1 MTRAQAESSQR
12 RASDPAQSVWLLAN
26 AGAGK
31 TSVLIDRVARLL
43 LWGTRPEKILCLT
56 FTKAAAGE
64 MQNRLFARLGE
75 WSVLPDDAL
84 SAALARLDPD
94 RGLAGQADLSA
105 ARRLFAEAIDAPGG
119 LKIQTIHSFCAGLLR
134 RFPVEAG
141 VAPGF
146 RELDEFQAAEIRRMV
161 AEELAMGPDARVL
174 DAVVRRLD
182 ETKFDGFLSEICR
195 KRDAFYVRVTQEDI
209 FRRFGLGKSA
219 SEDDAAA
226 MVFDGSEDALF
237 DAVTPVFARAS
248 PTMVDVAVL
257 LRSVAAGTRDLAAL
271 GALMDCLL
279 TKSEG
284 NPKKTIPTKSVRTE
298 LRDLAEDFDAFMLR
312 VADARDFLKRLDGA
326 RATADMHRFAQSY
339 LPLYQAAKTT
349 RGLIDF
355 DDLIGRTGTL
365 LSDRSVAAWVLWRLD
380 GGIDHVLVDEAQ
392 DTSPAQWDVIARLVE
407 EIVAGKGAAGRNGR
421 LPRTMFVVGD
431 EKQSIYSF
439 QGADLS
445 EFTARE
451 AHFDRQLAAG
461 NKLVTASLVTSFR
474 SSAAILATVD
484 LTFRREDVSGLGVRP
499 PEHTAHHVSL
509 PGRVDLWPVIP
520 ASEKPEAEDYGSAR
534 QTRFAPPSEFI
545 LAERIAKTIRSQI
558 DAGTQISLRDGT
570 VRAMHE
576 GDVLILVRRR
586 GPLFSS
592 IIRACKRQRLAV
604 AGADRITLRHELAV
618 RDILALL
625 SVLALPEDDLSLAA
639 ALRSPLIGLTED
651 QLFRLAQPRAKG
663 SYLWAELRDR
673 ADEFPEAAA
682 LLQDLRDRTDF
693 LRPYELIERILVRHD
708 GRRRLIARLGA
719 EAEDG
724 IDELLAQALA
734 YEQTDVPSLTGFLG
748 HMLQADIEVRREMSQ
763 ASDALRVMTV
773 HGAKGLEAPVV
784 ILPDTAATAP
794 REKDRI
800 LQDTD
805 GLPLWKGR
813 TEEQPKLVRSARE
826 SELAKAREESE
837 RLLYVAMTRA
847 QSWLIVCGIDGSATK
862 SQKASEKPPSW
873 HDLVSAGVQKAGAD
887 TVEGADEPFLRHS
900 YGRWPAASET
910 CLMRRDTAPGGASAD
925 PPLPDWTQA
934 HITPV
939 PDIIRPLRASGLPGP
954 KVLAGSRDDLSDGAA
969 SRLFGT
975 RLHLLLEHLPH
986 WPRSDWTQTADM
998 LLSQGDEPATAGET
1012 ALALSA
1018 AATVLAT
1025 PSLASVFGPDTLA
1038 EVPVSGEVQILGGRR
1053 AQAVID
1059 RLIID
1064 PDRVLAIDYKSNRDV
1079 PDHAES
1085 VPLGIL
1091 RQMGVTAELLAQIY
1105 PDRAIETAI
1114 LWTATATLMPL
1125 PPDIV
1130 RSALQSTPSLDA
1142 AGARP

>member
-1 MTRAQAESSQR
+1 MTGNRAESSQR

-26 AGAGK
+26 AGSGK

-43 LWGTRPEKILCLT
+43 LRGTRPEKILCLT
-56 FTKAAAGE
+56 YTKAAAGE

-75 WSVLPDDAL
+75 WSVLPDAEL
-84 SAALARLDPD
+84 SAALERLDPD
-94 RGLAGQADLSA
+94 RGLAGPGALSA

-146 RELDEFQAAEIRRMV
+146 RELDEFQAAELRGMV
-161 AEELAMGPDARVL
+161 AEELALGPDAGRL

-182 ETKFDGFLSEICR
+182 ETKFDGFLSEVCR
-195 KRDAFYVRVTQEDI
+195 KRDAFLLGVEPKEI
-209 FRRFGLGKSA
+209 FSRFGLMPDA
-219 SEDDAAA
+219 SVQDACDI
-226 MVFDGSEDALF
+226 VFDGREDGVF
-237 DAVTPVFARAS
+237 NAVIPVFARGSDSMAK
-248 PTMVDVAVL
+248 VADT
-257 LRSVAAGTRDLAAL
+257 LRSVAGGPRDEAALACVMACVLTQAGTPNKNILKSKAYKAL
-271 GALMDCLL
+271 GD
-279 TKSEG
+279 T
-284 NPKKTIPTKSVRTE
+284 
-298 LRDLAEDFDAFMLR
+298 AEEFDAFMQR
-312 VADARDFLKRLDGA
+312 AVEARDLLNRLVSA
-326 RATADMHRFAQSY
+326 RATVDLHRFAQSY
-339 LPLYQAAKTT
+339 LPLYESAKAT

-355 DDLIGRTGTL
+355 DDLIGRTGAL
-365 LSDRSVAAWVLWRLD
+365 LSNRSVAAWVLWRLD

-407 EIVAGKGAAGRNGR
+407 EIVAGDRATGRTGP

-451 AHFDRQLAAG
+451 KHFDRQLAAG
-461 NKLVTASLVTSFR
+461 TRLVKSTLATSFR
-474 SSAAILATVD
+474 SSAAVLTAVD
-484 LTFRREDVSGLGVRP
+484 LTFNREDISGLGARP
-499 PEHTAHHVSL
+499 PEHAAHHAQL

-520 ASEKPEAEDYGSAR
+520 ATEKPEPEDYGSAEP
-534 QTRFAPPSEFI
+534 TRFAPSSEFV
-545 LAERIAKTIRSQI
+545 LADRIARSIRSQI
-558 DAGTQISLRDGT
+558 DAGTQITLRDGT
-570 VRAMHE
+570 VRAIHE

-604 AGADRITLRHELAV
+604 AGADRIKLRRELAV

-639 ALRSPLIGLTED
+639 ALRSPLIGLSED

-673 ADEFPEAAA
+673 AAEYPKAAA

-719 EAEDG
+719 EVEDG
-724 IDELLAQALA
+724 IDELLAQALI
-734 YEQTDVPSLTGFLG
+734 YEQTAVPSLTGFLG
-748 HMLQADIEVRREMSQ
+748 HILQNDIEVRREMSQ

-784 ILPDTAATAP
+784 ILPDTAATKAP
-794 REKDRI
+794 EKDRV
-800 LQDTD
+800 LADAD
-805 GLPLWKGR
+805 GTPLWKGSAQSQPELVSAAR
-813 TEEQPKLVRSARE
+813 NRAAEQVRDE
-826 SELAKAREESE
+826 SM

-847 QSWLIVCGIDGSATK
+847 QSWLIVCGIQGS
-862 SQKASEKPPSW
+862 EPGLSW
-873 HDLVSAGVQKAGAD
+873 HDLVAEGVQKAGAD
-887 TVEGADEPFLRHS
+887 TLEGPDGPFLRHS
-900 YGRWPAASET
+900 YSQWPAAS
-910 CLMRRDTAPGGASAD
+910 DTRPRHGGGAPGGPRADAS
-925 PPLPDWTQA
+925 LPDWTQRPV
-934 HITPV
+934 TPTLNV
-939 PDIIRPLRASGLPGP
+939 VRPLQASGLPGP
-954 KVLAGSRDDLSDGAA
+954 KVHAGSRDDISDGAA

-975 RLHLLLEHLPH
+975 RLHRLLEHLPH
-986 WPRSDWTQTADM
+986 WPRTDWPQIAGV
-998 LLSQGDEPATAGET
+998 LLTQGDEPATEGET
-1012 ALALSA
+1012 ARALSA

-1025 PSLASVFGPDTLA
+1025 PSLAWVFGPDTLA
-1038 EVPVSGEVQILGGRR
+1038 EVPVSGHVQVLGGRQ

-1059 RLIID
+1059 RLIVG

-1079 PDHAES
+1079 PDRAED

-1105 PDRAIETAI
+1105 PDRAVETAI
-1114 LWTATATLMPL
+1114 LWTASATLMPL

-1130 RSALQSTPSLDA
+1130 RSALQSTPI
-1142 AGARP
+1142 P